1 MRVRDSEILLPTTM
15 VGSYPRPPWLTG
27 KVFGEFDEPD
37 YIDYGTKERFWDAVQ
52 LCVDDQVR
60 AGLDIVA
67 DGQQYFESETM
78 HEYGQVFQG
87 RLGGQCPD
95 GGAGVG

>member
-60 AGLDIVA
+60 AGLDILSTA
-67 DGQQYFESETM
+67 SSTSSP
-78 HEYGQVFQG
+78 
-87 RLGGQCPD
+87 RPCTSTARSSTS
-95 GGAGVG
+95 GATTWRGSSAG

>member
-1 MRVRDSEILLPTTM
+1 MRVRDNEILLPTMM

-52 LCVDDQVR
+52 LVR
-60 AGLDIVA
+60 PGIRADHPGLLFA
-67 DGQQYFESETM
+67 
-78 HEYGQVFQG
+78 
-87 RLGGQCPD
+87 
-95 GGAGVG
+95 A